1 MREIL
6 PPIILPL
13 QDHLRL
19 EALVADALRDR
30 HPVSSF
36 LMSEVDRAHV
46 CDDRDVPFDVVRINN
61 WVTYRP
67 SNHPRSESKVLVLP
81 QDFSS
86 ERIHLSVLSLLGA
99 AVLGLRA
106 GDRLRF
112 LDFKGDPALVAIES
126 IGLQPEASTTLSMR
140 QG

>member
-13 QDHLRL
+13 QDHLCL

-46 CDDRDVPFDVVRINN
+46 CDDRDVPSDVVRLNN

-81 QDFSS
+81 QDFSN

-99 AVLGLRA
+99 AVLELRT
-106 GDRLRF
+106 GDRLQF
-112 LDFKGDPALVAIES
+112 LDFKGDSTLVAIES
-126 IGLQPEASTTLSMR
+126 IGVQPDASAILSMR

>member
-13 QDHLRL
+13 QDHLCL

-46 CDDRDVPFDVVRINN
+46 CDDRDVPSDVVRLNN
-61 WVTYRP
+61 WVTYPKQP
-67 SNHPRSESKVLVLP
+67 SE
-81 QDFSS
+81 
-86 ERIHLSVLSLLGA
+86 ERKQGTGVA
-99 AVLGLRA
+99 A
-106 GDRLRF
+106 RL
-112 LDFKGDPALVAIES
+112 
-126 IGLQPEASTTLSMR
+126 
-140 QG
+140 

>member
-36 LMSEVDRAHV
+36 LMSEETA
-46 CDDRDVPFDVVRINN
+46 ISLGK
-61 WVTYRP
+61 YR
-67 SNHPRSESKVLVLP
+67 
-81 QDFSS
+81 SS
-86 ERIHLSVLSLLGA
+86 
-99 AVLGLRA
+99 
-106 GDRLRF
+106 RL
-112 LDFKGDPALVAIES
+112 S
-126 IGLQPEASTTLSMR
+126 IG
-140 QG
+140 